1 MLQKMGSYPVHYT
14 KETEPWY
21 QKLINIA
28 LQQERKKNYRP
39 SSFRN
44 IGLKRNTRKDCN
56 MIIIIKIKTTAYPY
70 TDLSMRQ

>member
-1 MLQKMGSYPVHYT
+1 M
-14 KETEPWY
+14 
-21 QKLINIA
+21 NIA

-39 SSFRN
+39 SSFRD